1 MRNLLPSVLAMAV
14 VACSRE
20 STQIR
25 PSAAPN
31 TVTAEKSPS
40 VPGDT
45 PTASSSPAIMKP
57 DSATATAPF
66 DTLGNLLKLTA
77 RDSLCGDLVENGL
90 AIPNERRKAIAI
102 KFGRP
107 DSTHSSPTPN
117 KYNSAQ
123 TDSTVEVFYPG
134 LRLHYIVL
142 GVKEGETDILYRAD
156 VSSNR
161 YLKYPSL
168 GIGASRDT
176 IVKAIGEPE
185 LRPDG
190 AYSYECALHVMA
202 GVTLYYYFA
211 GDRVKLAE
219 YWFYVD

>member
-1 MRNLLPSVLAMAV
+1 MT

-20 STQIR
+20 SAQIR
-25 PSAAPN
+25 PSAAPT
-31 TVTAEKSPS
+31 TVTAQKSS
-40 VPGDT
+40 RAAVDT
-45 PTASSSPAIMKP
+45 STASSSPVGIP
-57 DSATATAPF
+57 PSYDRATAIL
-66 DTLGNLLKLTA
+66 DTLGNLLRLTP

-90 AIPNERRKAIAI
+90 AIPNGRRKAVAI
-102 KFGRP
+102 QFGRP
-107 DSTHSSPTPN
+107 DSTHSEPTPN
-117 KYNSAQ
+117 KHNPTQ

-142 GVKEGETDILYRAD
+142 GIKEGETDILYRAD
-156 VSSNR
+156 VSDNR

-168 GIGASRDT
+168 GIGANRAA
-176 IVKAIGEPE
+176 IVKAVGEPE
-185 LRPDG
+185 VRPDG

-202 GVTLYYYFA
+202 GVTLFFYFD